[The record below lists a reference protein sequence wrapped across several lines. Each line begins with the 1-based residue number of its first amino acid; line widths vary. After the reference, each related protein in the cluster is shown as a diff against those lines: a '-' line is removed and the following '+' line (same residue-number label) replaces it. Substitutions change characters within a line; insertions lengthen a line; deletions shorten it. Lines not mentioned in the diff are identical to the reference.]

1 VTTPAA
7 GTSSFAASSF
17 GAVLAAVRQGQTVGA
32 AARSLG
38 LSPELAEAMLDE
50 ARRLGLA
57 VSAREA
63 CGTCSPASASS
74 RCAGCPVLARAD
86 V

>member
-1 VTTPAA
+1 
-7 GTSSFAASSF
+7 
-17 GAVLAAVRQGQTVGA
+17 
-32 AARSLG
+32 
-38 LSPELAEAMLDE
+38 MLDE